1 MCCAA
6 FHLLFFSEWVR
17 SCSRSGE
24 VSQLSA
30 SENKFPLR
38 VVVVFENWALHH
50 FAHKVVHASYL
61 TVLVVSV
68 YICGYELLP
77 VSPCV
82 LKSSRNETE

>member
-17 SCSRSGE
+17 SCSRSDE

-30 SENKFPLR
+30 LENKFPLC

-50 FAHKVVHASYL
+50 FAH
-61 TVLVVSV
+61 
-68 YICGYELLP
+68 
-77 VSPCV
+77 
-82 LKSSRNETE
+82 